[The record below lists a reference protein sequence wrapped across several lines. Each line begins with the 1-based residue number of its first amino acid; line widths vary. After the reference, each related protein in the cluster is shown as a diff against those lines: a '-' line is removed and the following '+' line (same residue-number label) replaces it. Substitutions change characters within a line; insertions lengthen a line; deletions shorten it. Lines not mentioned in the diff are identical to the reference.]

1 LQTGPLEVSGETRA
15 PESHFSGVLHTLRGF
30 KIPVRWAAPVGCA
43 GFDAGLEVHAR
54 AGYQIAL
61 GFATH

>member
-1 LQTGPLEVSGETRA
+1 MRRLRA
-15 PESHFSGVLHTLRGF
+15 EPKAVLTPPRFAEEMVRGF